1 MLLDKLPETPAPK
14 NDLRLLYHNSESMSI
29 HAKKARRISVDIIRQ
44 SALRKVLKNL
54 WDCDIIILSTNLL
67 LFVKPFFEK
76 KSNFFDR

>member
-54 WDCDIIILSTNLL
+54 WDCDIIILSTISEFDGGYYDYRLL
-67 LFVKPFFEK
+67 
-76 KSNFFDR
+76 RH